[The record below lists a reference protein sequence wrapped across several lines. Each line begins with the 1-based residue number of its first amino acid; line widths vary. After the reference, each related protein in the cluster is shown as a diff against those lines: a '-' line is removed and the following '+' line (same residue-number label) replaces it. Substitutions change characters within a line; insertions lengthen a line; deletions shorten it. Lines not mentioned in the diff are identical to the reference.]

1 MNVMIVDDSVE
12 MRQLLREM
20 VAPLTQDVLECE
32 DGQECLD
39 QFDAFRPAWTIL
51 DVRMPRLDG
60 LSTTRSIL
68 ERWPES
74 RVILLT
80 HFPSPAVAAVAR
92 EFGAVECVGKDD
104 LFRVVDI
111 MEQGGA
117 DTGHRPG
124 PVASRAVELTT
135 PRHFMMSGKDSTR
148 PEPGVPF
155 RF

>member
-39 QFDAFRPAWTIL
+39 RFNAFRPDWTIL

-60 LSTTRSIL
+60 LSTTRSIVQ
-68 ERWPES
+68 RWPGS

-92 EFGAVECVGKDD
+92 EFGAVDCVGKDD
-104 LFRVVDI
+104 LFRLVDI
-111 MEQGGA
+111 MEQGGSG
-117 DTGHRPG
+117 TGRSPE
-124 PVASRAVELTT
+124 PANSRSVELTGSCT
-135 PRHFMMSGKDSTR
+135 Q
-148 PEPGVPF
+148 
-155 RF
+155 